1 MKTLVLTMMIKIWFL
16 DIQTN
21 DTLPAVK
28 VTTDKN
34 TYYTNLDGYID
45 IPKDEK
51 ILKISH
57 NTYKTMDDIKI
68 ENDTTILLKQ
78 Y

>member
-1 MKTLVLTMMIKIWFL
+1 MKTLVFTLMIKIWFL

-34 TYYTNLDGYID
+34 TYYANLDGYVN

-51 ILKISH
+51 IIKISH
-57 NTYKTMDDIKI
+57 NAYKTMDDVKI
-68 ENDTTILLKQ
+68 ENDTTILLK
-78 Y
+78 